1 MQMVENWLELILR
14 WPFLSVPNF
23 CYQSLYF
30 TYQESFRKEE
40 IGVVRKFR
48 NKLVKHFPH
57 VHFKIL
63 KFIAN
68 LMTGIRLKTVNKIA
82 KSKTQAL
89 RGRKKMEDMASD

>member
-1 MQMVENWLELILR
+1 MVLR
-14 WPFLSVPNF
+14 RPFLSAPNF
-23 CYQSLYF
+23 GYQSLYF
-30 TYQESFRKEE
+30 VYQESFRKEE

-48 NKLVKHFPH
+48 NKLVKNFPH